1 MSLEDAS
8 AYIQH
13 RLRVVGGSP
22 DLFHADAVAFIHAR
36 ARGVPRLVNQ
46 FCDLALV
53 YAFAEQRKRV
63 DLDLLERV
71 IADRAYRGAMPLL
84 ECWRR

>member
-1 MSLEDAS
+1 
-8 AYIQH
+8 
-13 RLRVVGGSP
+13 
-22 DLFHADAVAFIHAR
+22 VAFIHAL

-46 FCDLALV
+46 LCDLALV

-71 IADRAYRGAMPLL
+71 IEDRAHRGALPLFGTPAVGRAGIGTPRIL
-84 ECWRR
+84 